1 MQTVKSPAD
10 LAALFGLPVETETL
24 APAYA
29 APVALSR
36 TTFDLPAAPKKPARK
51 AATKTAPV
59 IIRAAATPAAT
70 PNATPVAAALP
81 TPAGLNPD
89 YQLSGVEKIRAF
101 IFGGNSIFTLAN
113 KEKGTHCTY
122 KVTCKKEPGRTVYF
136 VQVLSGPDNTSDY
149 SYIGYCTSDKAQK
162 IWTKKDATQYTDN
175 APSVIGFNWLL
186 TRLAYCI
193 AENKP
198 FPAFAGFYHVG
209 SCCRCNRRLTTPE
222 SVQNGIGPECAK
234 K

>member
-1 MQTVKSPAD
+1 MQTVINSPAD
-10 LAALFGLPVETETL
+10 LAALFGLPVETATA
-24 APAYA
+24 APAA
-29 APVALSR
+29 AFAPVALSA
-36 TTFDLPAAPKKPARK
+36 TAFDLPRAPKLPTSK
-51 AATKTAPV
+51 ATKKTAPV
-59 IIRAAATPAAT
+59 IIRATVTPASAALAT
-70 PNATPVAAALP
+70 PN
-81 TPAGLNPD
+81 GLNPD

-136 VQVLSGPDNTSDY
+136 VSVLSGPDNTSDY

-162 IWTKKDATQYTDN
+162 IWTKRDAKQYTDN

-186 TRLAYCI
+186 TRLAHCI

-209 SCCRCNRRLTTPE
+209 SCCKCGRRLTTPE